1 MKLYCRVLSAGFLLV
16 SLFVLPAYTQVS
28 TADITGRVTD
38 QQGRVVPGA
47 TITATNKGTGVA
59 RTATTD
65 DAGDY
70 TITQLPP
77 GKYDLSVEATSFSKA
92 LAQDFELNVGAKV
105 TKNFELQPG
114 EITATVSVSAEAAA
128 VNTTTSELGKSI
140 TPTELQTFPL
150 LNRTFANLSIVAPE
164 ARPVGTFDPTKTH
177 VGNVAFSGGD
187 GRQRRPKQPARKR
200 RLRLVAGALRRRMG
214 VHD

>member
-1 MKLYCRVLSAGFLLV
+1 
-16 SLFVLPAYTQVS
+16 
-28 TADITGRVTD
+28 

-47 TITATNKGTGVA
+47 TITATNKGTGVT

-77 GKYDLSVEATSFSKA
+77 GKYDLSVEAKNFSKA

-114 EITATVSVSAEAAA
+114 EITATVQVTGEAAA
-128 VNTTTSELGKSI
+128 VNTVTSEIGKSI
-140 TPTELQTFPL
+140 TPQEIQNLQL
-150 LNRTFANLSIVAPE
+150 LNR
-164 ARPVGTFDPTKTH
+164 
-177 VGNVAFSGGD
+177 
-187 GRQRRPKQPARKR
+187 
-200 RLRLVAGALRRRMG
+200 
-214 VHD
+214 